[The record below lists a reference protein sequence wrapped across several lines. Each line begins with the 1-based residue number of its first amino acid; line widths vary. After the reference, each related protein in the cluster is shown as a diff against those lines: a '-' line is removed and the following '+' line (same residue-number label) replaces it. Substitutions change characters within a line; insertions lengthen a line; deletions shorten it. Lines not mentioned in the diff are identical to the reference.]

1 VGVNVADPSGTIV
14 EVGVGVAVLHPSS
27 VAESQ
32 VGVGVLATTSL
43 DVLVAYSML
52 LAAVV
57 VLSHPMIPHP
67 NIGTAITG
75 TPS

>member
-1 VGVNVADPSGTIV
+1 VGVNVADLSGTIV
-14 EVGVGVAVLHPSS
+14 DVGVGVATIHPSPIS
-27 VAESQ
+27 GSQ
-32 VGVGVLATTSL
+32 VGVDVLATTSL
-43 DVLVAYSML
+43 DVLVAYSMV

-67 NIGTAITG
+67 KIGTAITG